1 MRPRGSRSPRD
12 RGGRQCSCLH
22 QHMCPVHKACSPLR
36 RRPRISPLG
45 TRRKWMQPW
54 RRAQRMRCP
63 RRTTYTRKDQ
73 WRPRSFLCC
82 KQSSWR
88 WPPCWADTCQEDT
101 GCKRARHWCSH
112 TCPGC
117 KRGRRG
123 RNHPRS
129 CLRTPWRRSPH
140 PSRNCSCANC
150 PRCCSHTPGSSAA
163 SSRMCNRS
171 ATSSRFGCSR
181 NCCPSSSRPRHC
193 AGRRCCSSSD
203 RALRVSCRPRR
214 PQQRRRARRLR
225 RRPAPQAAAAARRRP
240 PPLRAAPPAPTP
252 HFL

>member
-123 RNHPRS
+123 RYHPRS
-129 CLRTPWRRSPH
+129 CLRTPGEEAPIL
-140 PSRNCSCANC
+140 
-150 PRCCSHTPGSSAA
+150 PGI
-163 SSRMCNRS
+163 
-171 ATSSRFGCSR
+171 
-181 NCCPSSSRPRHC
+181 
-193 AGRRCCSSSD
+193 
-203 RALRVSCRPRR
+203 
-214 PQQRRRARRLR
+214 
-225 RRPAPQAAAAARRRP
+225 AAARTAHAAARIPRGAVQRP
-240 PPLRAAPPAPTP
+240 VGCAIAAPPAAGLAAVAIAARPVAARAIVLAAGAARHQTARCV
-252 HFL
+252 